1 MSERFLKNWIAGCF
15 IFSQVIT
22 FVSLIVINGLG
33 GFNERHGE
41 VETIGMLILPMFTI
55 YTTTIV
61 KSSIAERGVATKLPS
76 RKVSAF
82 FASLAL
88 SVIVIYALL
97 IPGLVW
103 CRGTNFL
110 INRFEDLK
118 IYLGLAQTGFAVYL
132 GLIIDALYKRKRD

>member
-1 MSERFLKNWIAGCF
+1 
-15 IFSQVIT
+15 VTT

-55 YTTTIV
+55 YTTTIL
-61 KSSIAERGVATKLPS
+61 KSSIAERGAATKSPS
-76 RKVSAF
+76 REVSAF

-88 SVIVIYALL
+88 SVIIIYSLL
-97 IPGLVW
+97 IPALVW

-132 GLIIDALYKRKRD
+132 G